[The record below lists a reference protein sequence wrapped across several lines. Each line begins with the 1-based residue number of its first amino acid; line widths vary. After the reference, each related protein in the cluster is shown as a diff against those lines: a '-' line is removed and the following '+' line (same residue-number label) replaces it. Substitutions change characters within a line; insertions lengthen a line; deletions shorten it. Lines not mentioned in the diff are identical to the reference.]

1 MNKPLYVSSG
11 LCLWFVR
18 EIEKIDVVGL
28 GRNQSSLPP
37 GFVTHIWPFSL
48 HNSPV
53 WDELHELERVVLHN
67 LCNWGFWRFLEINM
81 GSNGNNL
88 KIHFLKN

>member
-1 MNKPLYVSSG
+1 MNKPLYVSG

-37 GFVTHIWPFSL
+37 GFVTDVLVVANESITCVVGANESSMRSHQSL
-48 HNSPV
+48 
-53 WDELHELERVVLHN
+53 
-67 LCNWGFWRFLEINM
+67 
-81 GSNGNNL
+81 
-88 KIHFLKN
+88 